1 MWIAND
7 RGWSLLTHEAG
18 NGIRSWI
25 VGSFASSASINHLIM
40 LIWDIK
46 HGTVNNLLGDDY
58 GDSDNSAPAHH
69 NWSCIWHAEVVMV
82 TWVEEEERRTEDESR
97 ADGTGV
103 IVIFFLQDLNLC
115 CRSVTVTRTSLPPL
129 LPSHLPVIRLFMNTC
144 KLLSGSAHRRRRRRI
159 LDSRLA
165 TNCTYLAAKH
175 TTILSTK
182 TQYRTF
188 YLNTFFAVL
197 SR

>member
-1 MWIAND
+1 
-7 RGWSLLTHEAG
+7 
-18 NGIRSWI
+18 
-25 VGSFASSASINHLIM
+25 M
-40 LIWDIK
+40 LICDIK
-46 HGTVNNLLGDDY
+46 QGTVNNLLGDDY
-58 GDSDNSAPAHH
+58 GDSDFSAPAHH
-69 NWSCIWHAEVVMV
+69 NWSCIWHAEVVTV

-103 IVIFFLQDLNLC
+103 DVIFFLQDLKLR
-115 CRSVTVTRTSLPPL
+115 CRSVTVTRTGLPPS
-129 LPSHLPVIRLFMNTC
+129 SHLPVIRLFMNTC
-144 KLLSGSAHRRRRRRI
+144 KLVSGSAHRRRRT

-188 YLNTFFAVL
+188 YLNTFLLCSVVSGGAVGAQNV
-197 SR
+197 S

>member
-7 RGWSLLTHEAG
+7 RGWSLLTHEAS

-40 LIWDIK
+40 LIWDTK

-58 GDSDNSAPAHH
+58 GDSDFSAPAHH

-82 TWVEEEERRTEDESR
+82 TWVDR
-97 ADGTGV
+97 TGV

-144 KLLSGSAHRRRRRRI
+144 KLLSGSAHRRRRRI
-159 LDSRLA
+159 PDSRLA

>member
-18 NGIRSWI
+18 NGIRSWS

-58 GDSDNSAPAHH
+58 GGDSDNSAPAHH

-82 TWVEEEERRTEDESR
+82 TWVDR
-97 ADGTGV
+97 TGV

-115 CRSVTVTRTSLPPL
+115 CRSVTVTRTSLPRL
-129 LPSHLPVIRLFMNTC
+129 LPSPGYPPVHEYMQISVRLCTQEEE
-144 KLLSGSAHRRRRRRI
+144 
-159 LDSRLA
+159 DSRLQ
-165 TNCTYLAAKH
+165 TSH
-175 TTILSTK
+175 
-182 TQYRTF
+182 
-188 YLNTFFAVL
+188 
-197 SR
+197 